1 MLKALLIDDEPLAHD
16 VIIHHLSKRKDVTI
30 VKQCY
35 QAAEA
40 LAWLANN
47 DVDLLF
53 LDINM
58 PQLSGIEMLR
68 VMANPPQVI
77 IISAYQEYAIE
88 GFELDVTDY
97 LLKPVKAERLNQA
110 IDKVYQRTN
119 TRASTRT
126 KTLAEEV
133 KEEAIFLK
141 VDRSLK
147 KFTLA
152 EITLFEAYGNYVKL
166 WQESNVTLVT
176 STLKNI
182 SEQLPSDSFTQVHKS
197 FLVRNTAIMEFHTS
211 TIGLENGRILNIG
224 KSYKNAVE
232 QMKRT

>member
-40 LAWLANN
+40 LAWLASN

-97 LLKPVKAERLNQA
+97 LLKPVKVERLNQA
-110 IDKVYQRTN
+110 VDKVYQRVN
-119 TRASTRT
+119 TRA

-197 FLVRNTAIMEFHTS
+197 FLVRNTAIMEFHAS
-211 TIGLENGRILNIG
+211 TIGLENGRVLNIG

-232 QMKRT
+232 QLKST